1 MNAPGINFAYES
13 GIKYKTILICDLIA
27 REWQKNYEN
36 TRLEAYFGN
45 KRKSPFAVIVSMI
58 AKGDGPSGEIR
69 TPSVLIPKPHG
80 NIFLIFSNRFWRFP
94 LRNTVLSEPV
104 PSTVSTCFK
113 PVYGQ
118 ICGQNRF
125 PKFTATFSLSL
136 GSGFVCVIVA

>member
-58 AKGDGPSGEIR
+58 AKGDGPSDWIR
-69 TPSVLIPKPHG
+69 TSGHLRFAQLTALRRMHIQEAAGSLLPYEKRPESSCFRV
-80 NIFLIFSNRFWRFP
+80 FLVRVTGF
-94 LRNTVLSEPV
+94 EPAA
-104 PSTVSTCFK
+104 S
-113 PVYGQ
+113 
-118 ICGQNRF
+118 
-125 PKFTATFSLSL
+125 
-136 GSGFVCVIVA
+136 

>member
-58 AKGDGPSGEIR
+58 AKGDGPSGEAQTLGLAVPNR
-69 TPSVLIPKPHG
+69 AFYQLNYTR
-80 NIFLIFSNRFWRFP
+80 IFSFCYYTTPQAKIKVFSCLWSFMWSKRFFC
-94 LRNTVLSEPV
+94 PV
-104 PSTVSTCFK
+104 
-113 PVYGQ
+113 
-118 ICGQNRF
+118 
-125 PKFTATFSLSL
+125 
-136 GSGFVCVIVA
+136 